1 MNSVTTKQALE
12 QAREMKRERDAKRK
26 AHALRLLRGEVTIK
40 DTARAIGA
48 DIATIRKWKKE
59 AGL

>member
-12 QAREMKRERDAKRK
+12 QSREMKKERDALRKR
-26 AHALRLLRGEVTIK
+26 HALRLLRGGVSIK
-40 DTARAIGA
+40 ETALAINA